1 MSPFGEYETS
11 GMHLTNETGM
21 PAVVGVEASN
31 CTVETSGAIT
41 KNKGTNINFIE
52 IIAIATK
59 KKFVKFL

>member
-52 IIAIATK
+52 
-59 KKFVKFL
+59 LNSR